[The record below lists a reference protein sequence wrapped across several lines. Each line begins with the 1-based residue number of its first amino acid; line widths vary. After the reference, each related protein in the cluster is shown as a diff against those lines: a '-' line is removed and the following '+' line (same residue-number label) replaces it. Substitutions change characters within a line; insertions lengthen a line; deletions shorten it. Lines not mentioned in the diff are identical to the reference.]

1 MLLKKKKKKLWT
13 RQDSSFCISNAS
25 DLYRVLCSSRQLKIL
40 LCFYKKGVAALPPL
54 ISIFFSL
61 FPSHSFSSCFLCTPL
76 SFASEHTVHPLFLIY
91 FHLLSFPLIF
101 LTEIGNLNCIQKGQ
115 HSLASFRYQLFFL
128 KSTLISI
135 SLSSLSC
142 DSCVEPA
149 FSPITC
155 SLSFLFF

>member
-1 MLLKKKKKKLWT
+1 M
-13 RQDSSFCISNAS
+13 
-25 DLYRVLCSSRQLKIL
+25 LCSSRQLKIL

-101 LTEIGNLNCIQKGQ
+101 LTEIGNLNCIQKGPTFARFFPLPTLFSKKYSNLNL
-115 HSLASFRYQLFFL
+115 SLFPLLRFLRGTCFLSNHLFIVLPLFL
-128 KSTLISI
+128 KKIHI
-135 SLSSLSC
+135 AYRY
-142 DSCVEPA
+142 V
-149 FSPITC
+149 
-155 SLSFLFF
+155 